1 MLRFFRIP
9 PDDSSAAGEG
19 NRLHRYI
26 QSCSVQDMAKLAAEI
41 NPEVKQMIG
50 MNVQALLGYL
60 PSADFNTTISASKE
74 NMQSLLA
81 SAMLTGYF
89 LHAMENRMMMEN
101 LLLDGEP
108 GPAMKADL
116 LRDPETLFGDS
127 APPPVADPATTERN
141 TGKFIS
147 VNELMDEIE
156 NGEEAEIQI
165 EINAHTMDLPALLEE
180 LQSLPSFASEPPA
193 SSLEPTSPE
202 ERTVDSD
209 EVPRQGSEAPE
220 ND

>member
-9 PDDSSAAGEG
+9 SDDSSPASEG

-26 QSCSVQDMAKLAAEI
+26 QACSVQDMAKLAAEI

-89 LHAMENRMMMEN
+89 LHAMENRMMMDN

-108 GPAMKADL
+108 GPAMKPDL
-116 LRDPETLFGDS
+116 LRDPESLF
-127 APPPVADPATTERN
+127 AQPTPETPADLATEAKTERAA
-141 TGKFIS
+141 GKFIS
-147 VNELMDEIE
+147 MNELMNEIE

-165 EINAHTMDLPALLEE
+165 EINAHSMDLPALLEE
-180 LQSLPSFASEPPA
+180 LQSLPNFADNHSHPA
-193 SSLEPTSPE
+193 E
-202 ERTVDSD
+202 SD
-209 EVPRQGSEAPE
+209 EAPLQGPEAQE

>member
-9 PDDSSAAGEG
+9 SDDSTPGSEG

-116 LRDPETLFGDS
+116 LRDPESLF
-127 APPPVADPATTERN
+127 ADKADQTAEAETEPKTARQA
-141 TGKFIS
+141 GKFIS
-147 VNELMDEIE
+147 MNELMDEIE

-180 LQSLPSFASEPPA
+180 LQSLPSFADEPQPA
-193 SSLEPTSPE
+193 A
-202 ERTVDSD
+202 D
-209 EVPRQGSEAPE
+209 EAPRQGPEAQE